1 MAEKRA
7 VEAILVKPN
16 ECHGCLTCQLSCS
29 LRVSGRFNPSKANIM
44 INRSKDGYEYRQS
57 FTDGCDGCGGNY
69 LCVHSCP
76 YGALILER
84 N

>member
-29 LRVSGRFNPSKANIM
+29 LRVYGMFNPAKANIRVD
-44 INRSKDGYEYRQS
+44 RSEDGYEYRHS
-57 FTDGCDGCGGNY
+57 FTGACDGCGGDY
-69 LCVHSCP
+69 LCVRSCP
-76 YGALILER
+76 YGVLILER
-84 N
+84 T